1 LLFLVVVSLVV
12 VPLLLLLPI
21 VVVVAAAILDSVI
34 LHLLQLFLCV
44 EVGVLLLVVFG
55 PLLFMALDFFA
66 QQILLF

>member
-1 LLFLVVVSLVV
+1 
-12 VPLLLLLPI
+12 
-21 VVVVAAAILDSVI
+21 
-34 LHLLQLFLCV
+34 LFLCV